1 MSGINSVGNHNPVQK
16 IASQPIH
23 KQLPAHAA
31 HPAKAM
37 PAADKLELSGVGH
50 LLKALKSNGDVR
62 LDKVA
67 QIKSQI
73 DAGTYE
79 TEARLDAAI
88 GKLMDDLSR

>member
-1 MSGINSVGNHNPVQK
+1 MSAINSVGNHNPVQK

-23 KQLPAHAA
+23 KQLPA

-62 LDKVA
+62 MDKVA